1 MLFILYSVTH
11 YNISVTSRVF
21 KKRQFPPEAGVF
33 IWYLNKVYSILNDLK
48 IEKDLNH

>member
-1 MLFILYSVTH
+1 MAAFIT
-11 YNISVTSRVF
+11 IITSRVF
-21 KKRQFPPEAGVF
+21 KKDSFRQKQGFV